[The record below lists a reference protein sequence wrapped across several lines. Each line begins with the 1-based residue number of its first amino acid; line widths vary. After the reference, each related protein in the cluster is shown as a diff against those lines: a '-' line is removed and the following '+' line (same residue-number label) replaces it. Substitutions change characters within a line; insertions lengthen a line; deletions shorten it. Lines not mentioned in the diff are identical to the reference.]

1 MTEKHIFGRLHSYM
15 SLHVLA
21 IRMLIGKCS
30 GAGCAFIGLHL
41 EMQGF
46 YVLPQVVLGT
56 EVLAAGITAGI
67 VHCLIYNAKGN

>member
-1 MTEKHIFGRLHSYM
+1 M

-21 IRMLIGKCS
+21 IRVLIGKCS
-30 GAGCAFIGLHL
+30 RTGRTLIGFHL

-46 YVLPQVVLGT
+46 YVLSQVVLGT

-67 VHCLIYNAKGN
+67 VHCLIYNAKGKIFADYCLFIGSVI